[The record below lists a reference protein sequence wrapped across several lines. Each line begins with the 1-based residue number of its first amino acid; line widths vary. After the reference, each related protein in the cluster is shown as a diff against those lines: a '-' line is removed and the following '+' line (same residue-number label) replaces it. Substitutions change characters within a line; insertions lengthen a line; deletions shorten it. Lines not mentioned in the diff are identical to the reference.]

1 MGHNEVWTKAAR
13 EAVVLLPTRPHGVL
27 RMRGADRVE
36 FLHNYTTQD
45 IKALEPGGGC
55 TSAISNWRGTVTD
68 FVRIL
73 ARPDELLIV
82 GSPGRQGVVKKALE
96 QFIVGVDVRIEDVTE
111 QIAVLE
117 IWGPQTAKALG
128 AVRELALDAQRT
140 VQFAPAL
147 IEMAERDNP
156 LADIDAGAG
165 ADADTGAGA
174 DADADADT
182 GADADADTDMAT
194 DTEFPA
200 NTSAIVVRTR
210 GACGDGAL
218 VLVPSSAEHA
228 MRDRL
233 RRLGATAIGD
243 QAREIVRI
251 AEGIPE
257 FGKDIGEDTNVWE
270 ARLDGSVSMQKG
282 CYLGQEIVAR
292 LFNYQK
298 VQRYLMGLAIEG
310 SEPVPQ
316 GAEVLGTDGEPIGHV
331 TSAAPAETGGI
342 RALAMLKQAA
352 ASAGAGVRVGERVAV
367 LEDRAFWK
375 GAQAAIT

>member
-1 MGHNEVWTKAAR
+1 MQ
-13 EAVVLLPTRPHGVL
+13 
-27 RMRGADRVE
+27 GADRAE

-45 IKALEPGGGC
+45 IKALKPGGGC

-73 ARPDELLIV
+73 ARPDDLLII

-96 QFIVGVDVRIEDVTE
+96 QFIIGVDVRLEDVTE

-117 IWGPQTAKALG
+117 IWGPHASKALG
-128 AVRELALDAQRT
+128 AVRDLALDAHRT

-156 LADIDAGAG
+156 LAD
-165 ADADTGAGA
+165 ADAVADTVADT

-182 GADADADTDMAT
+182 DADADA
-194 DTEFPA
+194 PV

-218 VLVPSSAEHA
+218 VLVPAAADHA

-310 SEPVPQ
+310 SDPVDP
-316 GAEVLGTDGEPIGHV
+316 GAEVFGIDGASIGHV
-331 TSAAPAETGGI
+331 TSAAPSETGGI
-342 RALAMLKQAA
+342 QALAMLRQAA
-352 ASAGAGVRVGERVAV
+352 ASAGTGVRVSERAAIQ
-367 LEDRAFWK
+367 EDRAFWMP
-375 GAQAAIT
+375 GSRPN